1 MSFRV
6 LRSLCQQLFAANID
20 VDLFRCWLADK
31 AECGEKQCEIKHGE
45 LTERSQSEASIL
57 KLDTPSKCWF
67 FLSWSYKHS
76 KHTLFFHLD
85 LDGKNEVHSMRFGK
99 KLQ

>member
-57 KLDTPSKCWF
+57 KLDTPSKCCF
-67 FLSWSYKHS
+67 FFYHGVISTISTH
-76 KHTLFFHLD
+76 FF
-85 LDGKNEVHSMRFGK
+85 SIWT
-99 KLQ
+99 